1 MICRGT
7 FERAAIRGQ
16 MTIRVAALAGISLFP
31 ALASA
36 FQPLVTDDTGTQS
49 TGGNQLESSYSR
61 FVEKEPDIRATLET
75 LPITYTRGLTD
86 TLDVHAGVTYARFQL
101 TDEPE
106 ARGAGIP
113 SIGLKWRFYESE
125 SGRLSLAAKPE
136 IRRAFSSGAEDRG
149 LGNGPLNGGI
159 ALLLSQET
167 GFGAV
172 HTNLSVNTFR
182 FALEENRELHRDI
195 LWRLSIAPVFDLA
208 PYWKVALDA
217 GLITNPHKAEKATM
231 GYVEIGA
238 IYSPRKDLDF
248 ALGLISDV
256 FHAGHSVYAA
266 TAGVTWRFR

>member
-1 MICRGT
+1 MKKT
-7 FERAAIRGQ
+7 
-16 MTIRVAALAGISLFP
+16 VAPLVGIALFP

-36 FQPLVTDDTGTQS
+36 FQPLVTDDTGTQGS
-49 TGGNQLESSYSR
+49 GGNQLEFSYSR
-61 FVEKEPDIRATLET
+61 FAEKDLDARATLET
-75 LPITYTRGLTD
+75 LPITYTRGLTE
-86 TLDVHAGVTYARFQL
+86 TLDIYAGVTYAKLQV

-113 SIGLKWRFYESE
+113 AIGLKWRFYESE
-125 SGRLSLAAKPE
+125 PDKLSLAVKPE

-149 LGNGPLNGGI
+149 LGNGPLNGGV

-172 HTNLSVNTFR
+172 HANLSVNTFR

-195 LWRLSIAPVFDLA
+195 LWRLSVAPVFDLA
-208 PYWKVALDA
+208 WDWKIALDA

-248 ALGLISDV
+248 ALGFISDV
-256 FHAGHSVYAA
+256 FHEGHSVYGA